1 MGSKPPFFQIATP
14 ISTHCAM
21 EAAVGHTNTTH
32 HQRPTLNPDTHTL
45 SRVVGR
51 VASRVGQLV
60 VIRGTEEK
68 EEGEV
73 FVVGL
78 LDDPLLLD
86 HSRVPQS
93 RLMPQIRPFVG
104 GVIRFCAQPAMNV
117 IAFRTR
123 HTHYRTRHD
132 THTTRTERGAGVEG
146 QVLLQLRVVR
156 AAAAGGGRGAEQ
168 VVGVVGVGTRGR
180 HGRGHRAPARRR
192 RRSRKR

>member
-1 MGSKPPFFQIATP
+1 M
-14 ISTHCAM
+14 
-21 EAAVGHTNTTH
+21 
-32 HQRPTLNPDTHTL
+32 
-45 SRVVGR
+45 
-51 VASRVGQLV
+51 V

-104 GVIRFCAQPAMNV
+104 GVIRFCARPAMNV
-117 IAFRTR
+117 QNTTHALS
-123 HTHYRTRHD
+123 HTHMTRHD

-156 AAAAGGGRGAEQ
+156 AATAGGGRGAEQ

-180 HGRGHRAPARRR
+180 HGRSHRAPARRR
-192 RRSRKR
+192 RSRKR